1 MKVTFKILR
10 QKPNFTPKFQNYTL
24 DVSSTNTILECLNQ
38 IKWELDGS
46 LTFRKN
52 CRNTICGSCAMRING
67 RSALACKENIAGELK
82 NIDPS
87 IEEDSPGNYYFSFH
101 NLPVLKD
108 LVVDMTNFWQD
119 LETIEPYISTRQ

>member
-10 QKPNFTPKFQNYTL
+10 QKSNSTPQFQNYTI
-24 DVSSTNTILECLNQ
+24 DVDPNNTILECLNK

-52 CRNTICGSCAMRING
+52 CRNTICGSCAMKING

-82 NIDPS
+82 IINP
-87 IEEDSPGNYYFSFH
+87 N
-101 NLPVLKD
+101 
-108 LVVDMTNFWQD
+108 
-119 LETIEPYISTRQ
+119 